1 MSGVV
6 LAVIESPQAAA
17 RTLAAAARVARLM
30 GDSRIE
36 VLAIRTPPE
45 ATILPSEEVLTRKR
59 ELEIRAGEQ
68 ERVAALKAVFEAWAE
83 SAQQAGTHAEWCD
96 VEGLSDA
103 VVEEWGR
110 RSDIVVLKRPE
121 RQDHVP
127 ERQAIHAALFDTDR
141 PVVMVPPERPPAMFG
156 RQVAIAWREDRFTV
170 KAVLAALRLFTE
182 VQHVHV
188 LAGVREGSPLPGIP
202 EILREH
208 GISAELH
215 VLPIGSRVF
224 GQALLEKAHKL
235 GADMLVLGAYVHHP
249 ARGLLLGGVTRY
261 MLGHADLPVLMRH

>member
-1 MSGVV
+1 MSSVV
-6 LAVIESPQAAA
+6 LAIVESPQVAP
-17 RTLAAAARVARLM
+17 RTLAAAARLAHLMENARV
-30 GDSRIE
+30 E
-36 VLAIRTPPE
+36 VLVVRMPPE

-68 ERVAALKAVFEAWAE
+68 QRVTALKAIFDAWAAG
-83 SAQQAGTHAEWCD
+83 AQQAGIATEWSD
-96 VEGLSDA
+96 VEGQSDA

-110 RSDIVVLKRPE
+110 RSDIVVLKRPA

-141 PVVMVPPERPPAMFG
+141 PVLVVPPERPPALFG
-156 RQVAIAWREDRFTV
+156 RHVAIAWRKDRFTV
-170 KAVLAALRLFTE
+170 KAVLAALRLLRD

-188 LAGVREGSPLPGIP
+188 LAGVREGSPLPEIP
-202 EILREH
+202 EIIREH
-208 GISAELH
+208 GVSAELH

-224 GQALLEKAHKL
+224 GEALLEKAHEL

-249 ARGLLLGGVTRY
+249 ARGLLLGGVTRH
-261 MLGHADLPVLMRH
+261 MLAHADLPVLMRH